1 MPIIKDVEASILGT
15 VEQKLWAV
23 GLKVPADTDEDTL
36 GVLYDIAISA
46 SNQSDLESDIRDAA
60 ARQGILIAR
69 VGENTSPHRH
79 WL

>member
-1 MPIIKDVEASILGT
+1 MPALKDHAIQLDT
-15 VEQKLWAV
+15 VEHKLWEV
-23 GLKVPADTDEDTL
+23 GLKIPADIDEDTL

-46 SNQSDLESDIRDAA
+46 NHQSDLTSDIRDAA